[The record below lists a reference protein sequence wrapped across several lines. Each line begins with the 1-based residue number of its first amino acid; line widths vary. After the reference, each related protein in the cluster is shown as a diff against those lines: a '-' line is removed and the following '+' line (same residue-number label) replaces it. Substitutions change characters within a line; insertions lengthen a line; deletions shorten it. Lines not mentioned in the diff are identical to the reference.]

1 MEKERGMF
9 GTVKVK
15 IKRDVVFISGTFPYL
30 PQLKKCPR
38 SIPMWILLARLEEKT
53 GGHSLHFPLLPT
65 AVLSLFLLTGQRT
78 KARAVLEKARLKNPQ
93 CPELW

>member
-1 MEKERGMF
+1 MVEIVKDANGVSCIIPGMSLF
-9 GTVKVK
+9 FVC
-15 IKRDVVFISGTFPYL
+15 L
-30 PQLKKCPR
+30 PQLKKCPH

-53 GGHSLHFPLLPT
+53 GGCGHPVPPLPT
-65 AVLSLFLLTGQRT
+65 ASLLLLFLITGQRT